1 MWNRYRVVVTFIAA
15 LLLAPTAASAQSSIG
30 GTVTDATGSVLP
42 GVTVEARS
50 PALIEQVRTVFTDGA
65 GRYQIVE
72 LRPGTYSVTFTLT
85 GFNTVV
91 RGGIELTT
99 GFAANVDVQ
108 LRVGAV
114 EETVTVTGATPVV
127 DLQNMTTRQV
137 ATRDVIDTVP
147 VAKSFQSLG
156 VLIPGIVTGGTSS
169 GGPQDV
175 GGQSGQSHM
184 TLQIHGGRT
193 GDQYVQIDGLSA
205 DSQHREDSSGPW
217 IPDSNFQEYAFEY
230 SANLAE
236 TETGGVRI
244 NQIPAD
250 GGNTFRGGAFF
261 NFATEGLQANNLDD
275 GLRAVGVRD
284 VNRMKKLW
292 QVEMKLG
299 GPIVRDRLWFFVTH
313 NRFANQ
319 NYALGTYLSQDPRA
333 NVYVPDL
340 TRQAFAQQQAYTSS
354 ARLTWQA
361 TPRNKFTAYMTQG
374 AQCHCIWQVG
384 TGALP
389 LLFIEPTPDASIN
402 MNYGSELY
410 QVTWAAPV
418 TSRLLLEAGAS
429 DSPLGVDWNTHPRYS
444 AVDLPGILDLD
455 GLRPYRNAAGYW
467 AATKRHDGFYRT
479 RSYRASVSYVTGSHA
494 FKTGVM
500 LSTGGL
506 NIERDFPSAILREFG
521 GEDRSTGQKVPPAL
535 PLSYITFRG
544 TPVAATFYDAPIFYQ
559 SEMNNLGLYAQDQ
572 WRVNRFTV
580 NAGIRFDHLENSYPD
595 HNAPPTLY
603 VPVAR
608 SFPGASVVSWK
619 DLSPRLGVVYD
630 LLGSGKTALKATA
643 NRYILREGSGYAQR
657 INPMATNDRITRA
670 WTDRNGNFFPD
681 GDPVNPEANGELGPS
696 SNRNFGN
703 PRLNTFFD
711 PDWAFGFGER
721 PANWEFTASIQQ
733 ELRQGVSA
741 TVGYFRRVYTN
752 FEVQE
757 NRAVGPND
765 VDYFSVLAPRDPRLP
780 GGGGQRIDGIP
791 DLKPSVVGLIDNNTL
806 RTDHFGKR
814 VQHWDGIDVTI
825 NARMQRILLQ
835 GGFSVGKNTM
845 DECDLARAL
854 PEMLFLARDQRVP
867 TSYCRNTSVSSITG
881 GSTLG
886 GSTTPFQT
894 QIKLLGSYTLP
905 YDVQVAATLQSFPG
919 PERRAELVY
928 SNAEVQAS
936 LGRPLSATQT
946 VRVNLIPPGTVF
958 GDRIN
963 QLDLRFAKNLRLGGA
978 RLKAMLDL
986 YNTLNTNAPLW
997 YNFAFDANW
1006 ERPAII
1012 MPARMAKFGVQVD
1025 F

>member
-1 MWNRYRVVVTFIAA
+1 
-15 LLLAPTAASAQSSIG
+15 
-30 GTVTDATGSVLP
+30 
-42 GVTVEARS
+42 
-50 PALIEQVRTVFTDGA
+50 
-65 GRYQIVE
+65 
-72 LRPGTYSVTFTLT
+72 VTFTLP

-91 RGGIELTT
+91 REGIELTT
-99 GFAANVDVQ
+99 GFTANVDVQ

-127 DLQNMTTRQV
+127 DLQNVTRRQV

-147 VAKSFQSLG
+147 VAKNFQSLG
-156 VLIPGIVTGGTSS
+156 VLIPGIVAGGTSS
-169 GGPQDV
+169 GMPQDV

-184 TLQIHGGRT
+184 TMQIHGGRT
-193 GDQYVQIDGLSA
+193 GDQYVQIDGMAA

-236 TETGGVRI
+236 TETGGVRV

-261 NFATEGLQANNLDD
+261 NVATPGMQANNLDD
-275 GLRAVGVRD
+275 TLRAVGVRD
-284 VNRMKKLW
+284 VNRLKKLW
-292 QVEMKLG
+292 QVETKLG
-299 GPIVRDRLWFFVTH
+299 GPIMRDRLWFFVTH
-313 NRFANQ
+313 NRFEAD

-333 NVYVPDL
+333 NVYVPDF
-340 TRQAFAQQQAYTSS
+340 TRQAFAEQEAYTSS

-361 TPRNKFTAYMTQG
+361 TPRNKFTAYMTHG
-374 AQCHCIWQVG
+374 VQCHCIWQVG
-384 TGALP
+384 NGALP
-389 LLFIEPTPDASIN
+389 LLGIGPTPEASIN
-402 MNYGSELY
+402 MQYGSELY
-410 QVTWAAPV
+410 QATWASPV
-418 TSRLLLEAGAS
+418 TSRLLLEAGMS
-429 DSPLGVDWNTHPRYS
+429 NSPLGVDWNSHPKYN
-444 AVDLPGILDLD
+444 AIDLPGILDLD
-455 GLRPYRNAAGYW
+455 GLTPYRNAAGYW

-479 RSYRASVSYVTGSHA
+479 RSYRGSVSYVTGSHA
-494 FKTGVM
+494 FKTGFM

-506 NIERDFPSAILREFG
+506 FLERAFPSAILREFG
-521 GEDRSTGQKVPPAL
+521 GEDRSAGQTVPQAL

-544 TPVAATFYDAPIFYQ
+544 TPVAATFYDAPISYR
-559 SEMNNLGLYAQDQ
+559 STMNNLGFYAQDQ

-580 NAGIRFDHLENSYPD
+580 NAGIRFDHLENGYPD
-595 HNAPPTLY
+595 HHAPPTLY

-608 SFPGASVVSWK
+608 FFPGASVVSWK
-619 DLSPRLGVVYD
+619 DLSPRLGVVYNVFGD
-630 LLGSGKTALKATA
+630 GKTALKATA
-643 NRYILREGSGYAQR
+643 NRYVLREGSGYAQR
-657 INPMATNDRITRA
+657 VNPMATNDRTTRS
-670 WTDRNGNFFPD
+670 WVDSNGNFFPD
-681 GDPVNPEANGELGPS
+681 GDNLNPEANGELGPS
-696 SNRNFGN
+696 SNRSFGN
-703 PRLNTFFD
+703 PRLNTFLD
-711 PDWAFGFGER
+711 RDWAFGFRER
-721 PANWEFTASIQQ
+721 PANWEFSGSIQQ
-733 ELRQGVSA
+733 QLREGVSA

-765 VDYFSVLAPRDPRLP
+765 VDYFSVTAPLDARLP

-814 VQHWDGIDVTI
+814 KQHWDGVDVTI
-825 NARMQRILLQ
+825 DARMRRILLQ
-835 GGFSVGKNTM
+835 GGFSVGKTSV

-886 GSTTPFQT
+886 GSTTPWQT
-894 QIKLLGSYTLP
+894 QLKLLGSYTLP

-919 PERRAELVY
+919 PERRAEHVF
-928 SNAEVQAS
+928 SNAEVEGS
-936 LGRPLSATQT
+936 LGRPLSATRT
-946 VRVNLIPPGTVF
+946 VRVNLIAPGTVF
-958 GDRIN
+958 ADRIN
-963 QLDLRFAKNLRLGGA
+963 QLDLRFAKSFAFGGT
-978 RLKAMLDL
+978 RLKAMFDL
-986 YNTLNTNAPLW
+986 YNTLNTNAAVF
-997 YNFAFDANW
+997 YNIAFDASW

-1012 MPARMAKFGVQVD
+1012 MPARMAKVAFQVD